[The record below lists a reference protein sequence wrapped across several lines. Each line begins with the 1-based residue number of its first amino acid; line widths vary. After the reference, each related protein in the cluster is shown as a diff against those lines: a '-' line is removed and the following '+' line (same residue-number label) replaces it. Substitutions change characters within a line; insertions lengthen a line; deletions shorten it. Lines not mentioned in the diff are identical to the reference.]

1 MMGARTALSRA
12 GARRRT
18 PPHEACGRSA
28 ARTLAEKLDCRLCR
42 PLGWVVLRRII
53 KECHH
58 VLVAAKEPTALSG
71 GRLPAGHRTVSQWFV
86 HGAALTSVA
95 AVSPPAGART
105 ALLPTTPV
113 TANEHFSAVSPAPV
127 CTDEYGIAIRT
138 SYDEDNHYLYAHYCY
153 CYGSGVNE
161 RRIPLKYLPDYIKQ

>member
-1 MMGARTALSRA
+1 MKIQTALTKKQFMRFRTDFFA
-12 GARRRT
+12 GKGFWVRSVDAATRRFPAFR
-18 PPHEACGRSA
+18 CGQ
-28 ARTLAEKLDCRLCR
+28 
-42 PLGWVVLRRII
+42 
-53 KECHH
+53 
-58 VLVAAKEPTALSG
+58 KEPTALSG
-71 GRLPAGHRTVSQWFV
+71 GRLPAGHRTVSQWLV
-86 HGAALTSVA
+86 HGAAPTSVA

-161 RRIPLKYLPDYIKQ
+161 RRILLKYLPDYIKQ

>member
-1 MMGARTALSRA
+1 MKIQTALTKKQFMRFRTDFFAGKGFWVRSVRRQRDGSQHSVVAKKSR
-12 GARRRT
+12 
-18 PPHEACGRSA
+18 PPS
-28 ARTLAEKLDCRLCR
+28 
-42 PLGWVVLRRII
+42 
-53 KECHH
+53 
-58 VLVAAKEPTALSG
+58 SG

-86 HGAALTSVA
+86 HGAAPTSVA

-105 ALLPTTPV
+105 ASLPTTPV

-127 CTDEYGIAIRT
+127 GTDEYGIAIRT

-161 RRIPLKYLPDYIKQ
+161 RRILLKYLPDYIKQ